1 MEKRQKKREGK
12 ETREEGRTMAGTRQ
26 NLTFLTLAPEA
37 IPLSAAAMVIVSQKH
52 EVLPRTLYPVHLLL
66 VSSFFSFTVLLD
78 FPTIP
83 LERYSAGSTFIF
95 YLQMTSVSS
104 VHQSS
109 GAGRSWLPPCVWA
122 GGSRIPTTLCHH
134 RGVLRQV
141 CEVPCPTV
149 FFYFHII
156 FPLFCINQK
165 CVTFSSSLPSARA
178 LTLTA
183 LGDCLGNTRKSHK
196 AKVLSL

>member
-1 MEKRQKKREGK
+1 MGGKMEKRQKKREGK

-95 YLQMTSVSS
+95 YLQMTSLFPQYIKAQGQAALGF
-104 VHQSS
+104 HRACGQEA
-109 GAGRSWLPPCVWA
+109 AGS
-122 GGSRIPTTLCHH
+122 
-134 RGVLRQV
+134 Q
-141 CEVPCPTV
+141 
-149 FFYFHII
+149 
-156 FPLFCINQK
+156 
-165 CVTFSSSLPSARA
+165 LPSVTTEGS
-178 LTLTA
+178 L
-183 LGDCLGNTRKSHK
+183 DKSVRCHFIFTSSFHCS
-196 AKVLSL
+196 VLIKNV